1 MTWVWIAA
9 GVAVVVIA
17 VGALVPVL
25 GGRRDR
31 ALRSNDEAIAAR
43 SRYNQLAH
51 YLEVDTTS
59 DADFARDEDALA
71 LLRTARERWN
81 TAGSTLASAKT
92 EADFELA
99 ESVAKE
105 GLAALA
111 QAYAKVGRDGPVL

>member
-1 MTWVWIAA
+1 VTWVWIAA
-9 GVAVVVIA
+9 GAAVVVIA

-25 GGRRDR
+25 GGRR
-31 ALRSNDEAIAAR
+31 AKSLRSNDEAIAAR
-43 SRYNQLAH
+43 SKYNQLAH

-59 DADFARDEDALA
+59 DADFARDAEALA

-81 TAGSTLASAKT
+81 TAGSTLASAST

-105 GLAALA
+105 GLAAVA
-111 QAYAKVGRDGPVL
+111 QAYARIGREGPLV